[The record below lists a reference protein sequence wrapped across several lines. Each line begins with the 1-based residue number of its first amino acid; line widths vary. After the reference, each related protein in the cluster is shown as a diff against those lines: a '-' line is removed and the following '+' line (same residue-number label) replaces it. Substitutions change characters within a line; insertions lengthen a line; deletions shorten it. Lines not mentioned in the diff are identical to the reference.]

1 MKLFPSEKIELQTE
15 LSIQEV
21 RNILKKN
28 IRSNKGSTFRY
39 KRAKDDKQFEGT
51 FELDE
56 FKIRRIIYDQ
66 NSFLPQ
72 IKGRIQSQENGTK
85 LIAHLKVHKLSLL
98 FLICWMA
105 FIGFTFIMGI
115 IGVINQKAN
124 PILLI
129 FPLIL
134 IVFSIGLVH
143 YGFNSERQNSIS
155 ELKKI
160 ITKN

>member
-1 MKLFPSEKIELQTE
+1 MNLLPSEKIELQTE

-28 IRSNKGSTFRY
+28 IRPKKGLTFGY

-56 FKIRRIIYDQ
+56 FKIRRIIYGQ
-66 NSFLPQ
+66 NSFSPQ
-72 IKGRIQSQENGTK
+72 IKGRIQSQQNGTK
-85 LIAHLKVHKLSLL
+85 LIAHLKIHKLSLI
-98 FLICWMA
+98 FLIFWMA
-105 FIGFTFIMGI
+105 FVGFTFVVGI
-115 IGVINQKAN
+115 IGVINQKTN

-143 YGFNSERQNSIS
+143 YGFITERQRSVS
-155 ELKKI
+155 ELKKMI
-160 ITKN
+160 VKK